1 MPGPI
6 MGTSALSRSSSMRYD
21 TPRPFRAN
29 GTPTS
34 NIPKNST
41 IKGSTGSLSQIS
53 SSSSSIVSSSS
64 GSTIGGFG
72 SGKESVSGI
81 KFLKPLPGNKKK
93 IPVTAPSLIERF
105 KMKNTVTPNKKK

>member
-6 MGTSALSRSSSMRYD
+6 MGTSALSRSTSMRYD

-53 SSSSSIVSSSS
+53 SSSSSMVSSSS
-64 GSTIGGFG
+64 GSTIGIG
-72 SGKESVSGI
+72 SSKESVTGI

-93 IPVTAPSLIERF
+93 IPVNAPSLIERF